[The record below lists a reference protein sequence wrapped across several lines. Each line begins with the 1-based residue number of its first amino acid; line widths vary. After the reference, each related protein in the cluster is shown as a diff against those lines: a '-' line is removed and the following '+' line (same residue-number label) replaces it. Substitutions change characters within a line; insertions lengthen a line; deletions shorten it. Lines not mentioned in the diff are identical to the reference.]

1 MYMGIFSAIKS
12 FVIQNFWMPL
22 TGEASGYNI
31 FNTTFY
37 AAGFALSAAYL
48 GYPFLKK
55 LNISLDRRFFMS
67 IAPYILLGGAARVL
81 EDRGTGESF
90 LFVTPFIYVLIFGL
104 TALFLISS
112 KKLFDEDYYLYF
124 GTVGAIMFT
133 ATVSLYSFKNLL
145 AVPILL
151 VVFGVS
157 ALSIYLG
164 TKFLKPEL
172 LSYSFMIPV
181 LAHYWDASTTVTAL
195 RFGAKEKHVL
205 AGFFIDLMGPAGM
218 FAMKS
223 LVIIPAVYYIDQEME
238 GEKKLYY
245 LFLIAMLGLALGTRN
260 ILSVLST

>member
-12 FVIQNFWMPL
+12 FVIRNFWMPL

-55 LNISLDRRFFMS
+55 LNISLDRRFFMG
-67 IAPYILLGGAARVL
+67 IAPYILLGGAVRVL
-81 EDRGTGESF
+81 EDRAIADSF
-90 LFVTPFIYVLIFGL
+90 LFVTPFIYIIMFFLTVSLLVAAVKIFDEEYHRYFGA
-104 TALFLISS
+104 TGAVLFL
-112 KKLFDEDYYLYF
+112 L
-124 GTVGAIMFT
+124 
-133 ATVSLYSFKNLL
+133 TVSLYGFKNLL

-260 ILSVLST
+260 ILSIMSI